1 LKKGKKG
8 GDRLLGWLDLAK
20 RAARKAGVIQAEYLG
35 NLDGYKLKAVA
46 NLVTEVDL
54 MCEREVINLLRS
66 EEPSHHILSEEQGG
80 DSLQSEYIWVIDP
93 LDGTTNY
100 AHGYHK
106 FCISIALV
114 SKGKPLLGVVY
125 DEMANEMFYS
135 IRGQGA
141 FLNGKRVK
149 VSEVAKIDDA
159 LLVTGFSYDRG
170 QRMCD
175 NLVIFEK
182 MLPHPHAIRVDGAA
196 ALDLCYVASGRFD
209 GFWEKRLNPW
219 DIAAGSLFVEEAGGK
234 VTDFTGSAIPLDR
247 KELWA
252 SNGKIH
258 DQFLAILKEEKNEK

>member
-1 LKKGKKG
+1 MKKGKKG
-8 GDRLLGWLDLAK
+8 GDQLLAWLDLAK

-66 EEPSHHILSEEQGG
+66 EEPSHNILSEEQGG

-106 FCISIALV
+106 FCISLALV
-114 SKGKPLLGVVY
+114 SRGKPLLGVVY

-149 VSEVAKIDDA
+149 VSEVAKINDA

-234 VTDFTGSAIPLDR
+234 VTDFAGSAIPLDR
-247 KELWA
+247 KEMWA

-258 DQFLAILKEEKNEK
+258 DQFLAILKEEKK